1 MRVEILCWPS
11 FNQFHRFRDERD
23 MQVIELC
30 DEVIEK
36 DPQLVDAYVL
46 KRKCL
51 FLCA

>member
-1 MRVEILCWPS
+1 
-11 FNQFHRFRDERD
+11 

-36 DPQLVDAYVL
+36 DPQLDDAYVL